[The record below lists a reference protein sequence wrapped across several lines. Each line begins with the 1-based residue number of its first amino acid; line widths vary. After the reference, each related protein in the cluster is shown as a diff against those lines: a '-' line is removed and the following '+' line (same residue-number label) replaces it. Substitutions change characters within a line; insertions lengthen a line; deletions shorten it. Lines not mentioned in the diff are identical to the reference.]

1 MTLEE
6 IQNSYK
12 EVTELYQAGQISKE
26 EYVNLLKGFEVEKSV
41 LDNAEELELKEQ
53 LNELI
58 NAAIT
63 IAGAAV

>member
-12 EVTELYQAGQISKE
+12 EVTEIYQAGQISKE
-26 EYVNLLKGFEVEKSV
+26 EYVNLLKGFEVEKAV

>member
-26 EYVNLLKGFEVEKSV
+26 EYVNLLKGFEVEKAV
-41 LDNAEELELKEQ
+41 LDNADELELKEQ

>member
-12 EVTELYQAGQISKE
+12 EVTEIYQAGQISKE
-26 EYVNLLKGFEVEKSV
+26 EYVNLLKGFEVEKAV
-41 LDNAEELELKEQ
+41 LDNADELELKEQ

>member
-26 EYVNLLKGFEVEKSV
+26 EYVNLLKGFEVEKAV